1 MHIQLNTFRVSFG
14 FLFLKLNL
22 NLALVTQVIFMNIL
36 KSLYRESLR
45 RFICMKCRQRDKIFS
60 QFFNFSCYFQLT
72 KKSPLKNLNS
82 IFLVVL
88 CSVNTA
94 VLTQKWT
101 QRAHKLNLF
110 LRNILA
116 TQSHFVPSMICN

>member
-14 FLFLKLNL
+14 FLFLKPNL

-45 RFICMKCRQRDKIFS
+45 RFICMKYRQRDKIFS

-72 KKSPLKNLNS
+72 KKIPLEEPKQYFSSCFMFSKYSSLNTEMDPKS
-82 IFLVVL
+82 TQTKFILKKYPGYTESL
-88 CSVNTA
+88 CPKYD
-94 VLTQKWT
+94 L
-101 QRAHKLNLF
+101 
-110 LRNILA
+110 
-116 TQSHFVPSMICN
+116 